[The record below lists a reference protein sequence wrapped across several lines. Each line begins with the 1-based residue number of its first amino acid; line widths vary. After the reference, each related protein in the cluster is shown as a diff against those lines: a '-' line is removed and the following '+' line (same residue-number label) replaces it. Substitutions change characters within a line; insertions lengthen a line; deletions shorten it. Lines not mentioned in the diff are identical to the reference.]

1 MRPVTLTT
9 SDASGAAV
17 ASSICPLDLYL
28 TPFQVTLMTDV
39 TGTVDYDL
47 QYTQD
52 DVYASGYNPAS
63 GNWKTI
69 TGVDG
74 ATADAEATLISPVTA
89 VRILQNSGNGSVS
102 CRVIQAGA
110 LG

>member
-17 ASSICPLDLYL
+17 ASSVCPLNLYSS
-28 TPFQVTLMTDV
+28 PFQVTLMADV

-52 DVYASGYNPAS
+52 DVYATGYDPAS
-63 GNWKTI
+63 GNWTSI
-69 TGVDG
+69 PDVTG
-74 ATADAEATLISPVTA
+74 ATADAEATLISPITA
-89 VRILQNSGNGSVS
+89 VRILQNSGSGSVS
-102 CRVIQAGA
+102 CRVIQAGI
-110 LG
+110 

>member
-17 ASSICPLDLYL
+17 ASPVCPLDLYL
-28 TPFQVTLMTDV
+28 TAFQVTLMTVV

-52 DVYASGYNPAS
+52 DVYAGGYDPS
-63 GNWKTI
+63 TGNWKTV

-74 ATADAEATLISPVTA
+74 ATAAAEATLISPVTA
-89 VRILQNSGNGSVS
+89 VRILQNSGSGSVS
-102 CRVIQAGA
+102 CRVIQAGIQ
-110 LG
+110 